1 MNSGHSANHEAAS
14 ETITI
19 DIDNGDVPE
28 GAEVAVSAD
37 EEAAAGDATTATVEH
52 TADHGGKATMPQ
64 LDPTYMHSQIF
75 WLAVTFLALWAILS
89 RTVLPRITT
98 ILENRQNKITQ
109 DLERAEKLGLE
120 AEAARDH
127 YEKAL
132 VESRTK
138 AQALIAESA
147 ALMEKTSTARHNE
160 LTAKLDKQLTKAEAD
175 ILSAKEDAMAKL
187 TPIAKELTQEIVE
200 KLTGQKLKA
209 ADVSS
214 VVDSIAKE
222 GSRG

>member
-19 DIDNGDVPE
+19 NIDNGDVPE

-37 EEAAAGDATTATVEH
+37 EAAAAGDATTATVEH
-52 TADHGGKATMPQ
+52 AAPAGGATMPQ
-64 LDPTYMHSQIF
+64 LDPTYMHSQVF

-120 AEAARDH
+120 AEAAREH

-160 LTAKLDKQLTKAEAD
+160 LTAKLDKQLAKAESD